1 MVRVKK
7 GEEGRDHAIRKERER
22 ERERDETGAGLLG
35 GALGGGGSPPCWRA
49 QWRQCID
56 NKHGCVVASLLGW

>member
-22 ERERDETGAGLLG
+22 EREREMRQGPASWAAHSVGAALPPAGEPSG
-35 GALGGGGSPPCWRA
+35 GNALTTNMGVW
-49 QWRQCID
+49 
-56 NKHGCVVASLLGW
+56 